1 MERHPRQPLPRT
13 LSPVN
18 PTPAHTNQRTPQCG
32 YPMKKYPDRPMS
44 TRGAL
49 PYDGQHLREVSLL
62 TPAPWRPHAFLHQR
76 GGVMYEKSEYWEK
89 ELQAGFIVVAV
100 DQQEMDWDWHE
111 RYEALYMV
119 PSLRVYGPKGMP
131 PWLLMQ
137 QAVGHI
143 GQTQTLWDRLVA
155 RPHSATTLEWA
166 KFISVQ
172 TGKTWNEKIYGRRYL
187 MCGQPYWS
195 AATVH
200 MAGSELEL
208 RYMEQLAG
216 PGQQTVTELTVEHGL
231 ISISHPWYW
240 PQEVLQRL
248 YHEHIKGF
256 YDIEV

>member
-1 MERHPRQPLPRT
+1 
-13 LSPVN
+13 
-18 PTPAHTNQRTPQCG
+18 
-32 YPMKKYPDRPMS
+32 MKKFPEIPMT
-44 TRGAL
+44 TRGML
-49 PYDGQHLREVSLL
+49 PYDDKHLRELSLL

-76 GGVMYEKSEYWEK
+76 GGVMYEKSEHWEK
-89 ELQAGFIVVAV
+89 ELQAGFVVVAV
-100 DQQEMDWDWHE
+100 DQEKMDWDWHE

-143 GQTQTLWDRLVA
+143 TRYRAPAATGTLWDKLVA
-155 RPHSATTLEWA
+155 QPHSATTLEWA

-200 MAGSELEL
+200 MAGTELEL

-216 PGQQTVTELTVEHGL
+216 PGQTQVTQLTVEHGL

-240 PQEVLQRL
+240 PQAVLQRM

>member
-1 MERHPRQPLPRT
+1 
-13 LSPVN
+13 
-18 PTPAHTNQRTPQCG
+18 
-32 YPMKKYPDRPMS
+32 MS

-49 PYDGQHLREVSLL
+49 PYDDAHLRELSLL
-62 TPAPWRPHAFLHQR
+62 APAPWRPHAFLHHR
-76 GGVMYEKSEYWEK
+76 GGVMYEKTDHWEK

-100 DQQEMDWDWHE
+100 DQPKMDWDWHE
-111 RYEALYMV
+111 RYEALCLS
-119 PSLRVYGPKGMP
+119 PALWVYGPKGVP
-131 PWLLMQ
+131 PWLLAQ

-143 GQTQTLWDRLVA
+143 ACYRAPSQTLWDRLVA
-155 RPHSATTLEWA
+155 QGKTLEWG
-166 KFISVQ
+166 KLVSVH
-172 TGKTWNEKIYGRRYL
+172 TGKVWNEKIFGRRYL
-187 MCGQPYWS
+187 TCGQPYWS

-240 PQEVLQRL
+240 PQAVLQRL